1 MQVLLDVQ
9 AATHHPAGAV
19 LCCALLCTMLPQATF
34 VVEVEAPSD
43 LTVLSNS
50 PAASTR
56 WILNSATSSV
66 SRTTFQPTPVMSTYL
81 LSIAVGELKAVKAD
95 TSRCAL
101 LKLRYAAE
109 PVQLLVLRCS
119 CVRV

>member
-1 MQVLLDVQ
+1 
-9 AATHHPAGAV
+9 
-19 LCCALLCTMLPQATF
+19 MLPQATF

-56 WILNSATSSV
+56 WILNNATSSV

-101 LKLRYAAE
+101 LKLSYTAE
-109 PVQLLVLRCS
+109 PIQLFVLRCS

>member
-1 MQVLLDVQ
+1 MGLNSHAIQTWFCGQVLFDVQ

-19 LCCALLCTMLPQATF
+19 LCCAALCMMLPQATF

-56 WILNSATSSV
+56 WILNSASSSV

-81 LSIAVGELKAVKAD
+81 LSIAVGELKSVQAD
-95 TSRCAL
+95 TSR
-101 LKLRYAAE
+101 
-109 PVQLLVLRCS
+109 
-119 CVRV
+119 